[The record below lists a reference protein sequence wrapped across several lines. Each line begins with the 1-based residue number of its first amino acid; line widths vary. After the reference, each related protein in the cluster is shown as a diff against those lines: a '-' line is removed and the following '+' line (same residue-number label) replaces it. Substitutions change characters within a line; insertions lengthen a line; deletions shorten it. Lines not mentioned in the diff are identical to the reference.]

1 MEPMPFQ
8 TSVEALGQIL
18 HFAQDEFAN
27 DEEFIRSVC
36 EQLSINTGINFFLS
50 FPLHSHVVLGNH
62 SENSI
67 AHASIESL
75 HLPVRVKNFLA
86 SIKITT
92 LTELVSVTEKTLI
105 CQPHCGR
112 KTLNIIKDF
121 LAVNHLS
128 LMREE

>member
-36 EQLSINTGINFFLS
+36 EQLSINT